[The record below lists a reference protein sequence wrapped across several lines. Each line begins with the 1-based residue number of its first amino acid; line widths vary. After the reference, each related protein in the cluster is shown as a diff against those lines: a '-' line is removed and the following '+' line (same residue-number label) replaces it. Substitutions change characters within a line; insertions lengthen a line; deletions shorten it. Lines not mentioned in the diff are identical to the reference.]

1 VAFKESGEWGGF
13 LEQIGDEV
21 PEGAIFKPPFQ
32 GLRSTAVV
40 RRRQAGY
47 TAGQISNDIGMRIGT
62 VMRYSRFMDPR
73 ETAAGHIVVLEGAG
87 RKRQKKALWD
97 VDTAEGNN

>member
-1 VAFKESGEWGGF
+1 MAKWTKWKSQRKE
-13 LEQIGDEV
+13 QDGDAV
-21 PEGAIFKPPFQ
+21 PDDATFKPTFH

-47 TAGQISNDIGMRIGT
+47 TAGQISNDIGMSIGMVT
-62 VMRYSRFMDPR
+62 RYSRFMDQR
-73 ETAAGHIVVLEGAG
+73 EAAAGNIVLLEEAT
-87 RKRQKKALWD
+87 RKRHKKTLRG